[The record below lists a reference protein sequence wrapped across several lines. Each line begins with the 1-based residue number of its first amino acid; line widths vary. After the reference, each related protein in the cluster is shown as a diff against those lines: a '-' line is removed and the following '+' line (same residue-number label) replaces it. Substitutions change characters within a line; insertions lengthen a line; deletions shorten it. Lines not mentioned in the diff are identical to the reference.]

1 MKGFIYSFVALFFII
16 GTLCKAQTV
25 QGEIPDSVAKKYGC
39 QSIWNVIDASRTQF
53 KSIRGAKKPMKH
65 TNVYTAK
72 SLVRG
77 TSSAQIIVDG
87 PHCKYVAAIA
97 ETFNGSE
104 ATKAY
109 SKFLPTAE
117 ICLEGWVFVTEPE
130 ESSNQIYRFIAY
142 EKEDMV
148 SGISV
153 EVALTKEKSG
163 KYRVALTIQP

>member
-1 MKGFIYSFVALFFII
+1 M
-16 GTLCKAQTV
+16 
-25 QGEIPDSVAKKYGC
+25 
-39 QSIWNVIDASRTQF
+39 IDASRTQF

-117 ICLEGWVFVTEPE
+117 ICLEGWVLLRSPKKLA
-130 ESSNQIYRFIAY
+130 I
-142 EKEDMV
+142 
-148 SGISV
+148 
-153 EVALTKEKSG
+153 
-163 KYRVALTIQP
+163 KYIDLLLMRKKIWLAE